1 MSAGRVASENK
12 PQQPRIWR
20 PLPGIC
26 PDPTPHAILPGY
38 PSTPNGQNASESKTR
53 EKVGLDRQ
61 PRALLAGLRFFA
73 CRGISEPRSRAKN
86 RRFPLDEDSLLRR
99 RRRAAGPQPIAMTKY
114 LAGIFP
120 TFIRPCSSL
129 EAMKA
134 TDPDSLM
141 TAVFP
146 SIIISTVPSR
156 RIKSSSRT

>member
-1 MSAGRVASENK
+1 MGRVLSPEGNFSK
-12 PQQPRIWR
+12 
-20 PLPGIC
+20 LP
-26 PDPTPHAILPGY
+26 
-38 PSTPNGQNASESKTR
+38 
-53 EKVGLDRQ
+53 LDRQ
-61 PRALLAGLRFFA
+61 TRALLADLRFFA

-86 RRFPLDEDSLLRR
+86 RRFTLNEDSLLRR
-99 RRRAAGPQPIAMTKY
+99 HRRAAGPQPIAMTKY